1 MDELEFKDANGNTL
15 HDWDTIMAVKDLK
28 VWGWWNI
35 KRWDKFKNI
44 KLTDESNVVESWKL
58 VLKTEFFKKA

>member
-15 HDWDTIMAVKDLK
+15 QAWDTIMAVKDLK
-28 VWGWWNI
+28 VWGWGNI